1 MGKPVHVE
9 VDGRTGREVFAFS
22 EAPALPL
29 RASGGM
35 LHNDWKDPLHWAC
48 DADGQWWMN
57 DSFSRICEPC
67 GREDVMGSASSAV
80 TGYGDTIRSVPVNDI
95 EGMAA
100 AKNEVLLRA
109 QQAWAEA
116 ARLYERAAA
125 LEDGI
130 VAKLKERGEDWTGNA
145 AGAESCR
152 RLAGKLNGES

>member
-1 MGKPVHVE
+1 
-9 VDGRTGREVFAFS
+9 
-22 EAPALPL
+22 
-29 RASGGM
+29 
-35 LHNDWKDPLHWAC
+35 
-48 DADGQWWMN
+48 
-57 DSFSRICEPC
+57 
-67 GREDVMGSASSAV
+67 MGSASSAV